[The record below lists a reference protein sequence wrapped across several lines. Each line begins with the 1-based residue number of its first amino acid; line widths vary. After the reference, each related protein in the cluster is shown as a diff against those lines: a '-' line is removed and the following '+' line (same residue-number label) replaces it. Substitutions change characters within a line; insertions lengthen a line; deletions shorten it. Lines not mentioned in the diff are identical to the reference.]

1 MLTNPA
7 KRAVTG
13 LAALLI
19 AVFGF
24 VLGTS
29 VMSTTAESRATQI
42 RQAAPVPT
50 SEPLSD
56 SERAF
61 SDIYN
66 RLSPSVV
73 SINVGGISS
82 NGQEFGGAGTG
93 FVIDTAG
100 HIVTN
105 DHVVAD
111 ANQIEVNFFDGTIVE
126 AQVVGLDPD
135 SDLAVIKVDVPAEEL
150 VPVTLGDSDKL
161 FIGQT
166 TLAIGSPFNQRWTLT
181 TGIISALDRT
191 ISGQTNY
198 SVGSAIQTDAAINPG
213 NSGGPLINLSGEVIG
228 MNSQILSQSN
238 SSSGVG
244 FAIPSNLIKRVAEQI
259 IATGNVEYSYLG
271 ISAIS
276 GVNLDLIEALNIPN
290 DTQGVVIG
298 EVSPNSPADQAGL
311 RSATGLTNRSA
322 VPTAADIITAID
334 GQAVKDMSELVS
346 YLATSTSPGQ
356 TVTLQILRD
365 GQQVE
370 VAVTLAARP
379 VGS

>member
-1 MLTNPA
+1 MLSNHA
-7 KRAVTG
+7 KRSVTVV
-13 LAALLI
+13 AALVMV
-19 AVFGF
+19 VFGF

-29 VMSTTAESRATQI
+29 VMSTTAHVPAIVVQ
-42 RQAAPVPT
+42 QAPVAT
-50 SEPLSD
+50 SVPSTE

-73 SINVGGISS
+73 SIVVSGMS
-82 NGQEFGGAGTG
+82 NTGAEFGGAGTG
-93 FVIDTAG
+93 FVVDTNG

-105 DHVVAD
+105 DHVVAE
-111 ANQIEVNFFDGTIVE
+111 ASEIEVNFFDGTIVKGT
-126 AQVVGLDPD
+126 VVGLDPD
-135 SDLAVIKVDVPAEEL
+135 SDLAVIKVDLPANEL
-150 VPVTLGDSDKL
+150 TPVTMGDSDTL

-191 ISGQTNY
+191 ISGQTTY

-213 NSGGPLINLSGEVIG
+213 NSGGPLINLQGEVIG

-244 FAIPSNLIKRVAEQI
+244 FAIPSNLIKHVADQI
-259 IATGNVEYSYLG
+259 INTGKVEYSYLG
-271 ISAIS
+271 ISAFS

-290 DTQGVVIG
+290 NTQGVVIG
-298 EVSPNSPADQAGL
+298 EVSNNSPAEKAGL
-311 RSATGLTNRSA
+311 QSAGGLTNRNA
-322 VPTAADIITAID
+322 VPTSADIITAID
-334 GQAVKDMSELVS
+334 GHEVKDMSELVS
-346 YLATSTSPGQ
+346 YLASSTTPGQ

-365 GQQVE
+365 GQPLDIP
-370 VAVTLAARP
+370 VTLEARP
-379 VGS
+379 VGN